1 MILIYNCKQFSLRF
15 RFNKKFFK
23 GVLIVMN
30 IKKNVLTLAVLST
43 LSISAMANT
52 PTNEEIYQMMKEMK
66 EEMAELKKENESL
79 KGEVEDV
86 AGSVEDVAT
95 ATDEAIK
102 AQVKLSNKTTIG
114 GYGELHYNS
123 LRDQKGSANKDQMD
137 FHRFVLFI
145 NHEFNDKMRFVS
157 ELELEHS
164 LSGDGKPGEVEL
176 EQAYIQYDVTEKTAI
191 VGGLFLTPVGIL
203 NETHEPPTFYGVERN
218 DVEKNIIPT
227 TWWEGGAMVQHEI
240 MDGLSTDLSA
250 TSGLKASGG
259 KNAFKPRKGRQKVA
273 EAEAKTFAYNG
284 RLKYTA
290 IPGLEVAGTINYQDN
305 YCQNEV
311 KGCDSATL
319 YEGHVVYNRDAF
331 GLRALY
337 AWWDIEGSAVK
348 EVGADE
354 QYGYYI
360 EPSYRFNNAWTM
372 NQDIGFF
379 GRYAEWDNADGNS
392 LGTETIQ
399 YNFGA
404 NWWVDKDVVVKIDYQ
419 IQDVGS
425 DISKELDGLNVG
437 LGYQF

>member
-1 MILIYNCKQFSLRF
+1 
-15 RFNKKFFK
+15 
-23 GVLIVMN
+23 MN
-30 IKKNVLTLAVLST
+30 IKKKVLALAVLSA
-43 LSISAMANT
+43 LSTSAMAAD
-52 PTNEEIYQMMKEMK
+52 PTNAEIMQMMKEMK
-66 EEMAELKKENESL
+66 EEMADLKKENENL
-79 KGEVEDV
+79 KGEVSDV
-86 AGSVEDVAT
+86 AGSVDAVAD

-102 AQVKLSNKTTIG
+102 AQVKLSNKTTLG

-123 LRDQKGSANKDQMD
+123 LRDQKGDSNKDQMD
-137 FHRFVLFI
+137 FHRFVLFV
-145 NHEFNDKMRFVS
+145 NHEFNDKMRLVT

-176 EQAYIQYDVTEKTAI
+176 EQAYIQYDLTAKTSI
-191 VGGLFLTPVGIL
+191 TGGLFLTPVGIL

-227 TWWEGGAMVQHEI
+227 TWWEGGAMVEHEFI
-240 MDGLSTDLSA
+240 DGLTANLSA
-250 TSGLKASGG
+250 TSGLDSDGG
-259 KNAFKPRKGRQKVA
+259 SFKPRDARQKVA

-290 IPGLEVAGTINYQDN
+290 IPGLELAGTVNYQDN
-305 YCQNEV
+305 FCQNQLA
-311 KGCDSATL
+311 GCGSATL
-319 YEGHVVYNRDAF
+319 YEAHTVYNVDNF
-331 GLRALY
+331 GLRALV
-337 AWWDIEGSAVK
+337 AWWDIDGSAVSA
-348 EVGADE
+348 VGADE
-354 QYGYYI
+354 QYGYYV

-404 NWWVDKDVVVKIDYQ
+404 NWWVDKDVVVKVDYQ

>member
-1 MILIYNCKQFSLRF
+1 MRMILIYNCKQFSFRF
-15 RFNKKFFK
+15 RLKIFK

-30 IKKNVLTLAVLST
+30 IKNNVLTLAVLST
-43 LSISAMANT
+43 LSVSAMANT

-114 GYGELHYNS
+114 GYGELHYNN
-123 LRDQKGSANKDQMD
+123 LRDQKGDSNKDQID

-145 NHEFNDKMRFVS
+145 NHEFNDKLRFVS

-164 LSGDGKPGEVEL
+164 LAGDGAPGEVEL
-176 EQAYIQYDVTEKTAI
+176 EQAYIQYDLTEKTAV

-240 MDGLSTDLSA
+240 MDGLSTDLSV
-250 TSGLKASGG
+250 TSGLNASGG
-259 KNAFKPRKGRQKVA
+259 DNKFLPRKGRQKVA

-290 IPGLEVAGTINYQDN
+290 IPGLELAGTINYQDN
-305 YCQNEV
+305 YCQNQV
-311 KGCDSATL
+311 AGCDSATL
-319 YEGHVVYNRDAF
+319 YEGHVVYNREAF

-337 AWWDIEGSAVK
+337 AWWDIDGYAVK

-354 QYGYYI
+354 QYGYYV

-372 NQDIGFF
+372 GQDIGVF
-379 GRYAEWDNADGNS
+379 GRYAEWDNTDGNS
-392 LGTETIQ
+392 ADTEYIQ
-399 YNFGA
+399 YNFGL
-404 NWWVDKDVVVKIDYQ
+404 NWWVDKDVVVKVDYQ

>member
-1 MILIYNCKQFSLRF
+1 
-15 RFNKKFFK
+15 
-23 GVLIVMN
+23 MN

-114 GYGELHYNS
+114 GYGELHYNN
-123 LRDQKGSANKDQMD
+123 LRNDGPKGNKDEID

-164 LSGDGKPGEVEL
+164 LAGDGAPGEVEL
-176 EQAYIQYDVTEKTAI
+176 EQAYIQYDVTQKTAV

-218 DVEKNIIPT
+218 NVEKNIIPT
-227 TWWEGGAMVQHEI
+227 TWWEGGAMLQHEI
-240 MDGLSTDLSA
+240 MDGLSTDLSV
-250 TSGLKASGG
+250 TSGLNASGG
-259 KNAFKPRKGRQKVA
+259 KNAFLPRKGRQKVA

-290 IPGLEVAGTINYQDN
+290 IPGLELAGTINYQDN
-305 YCQNEV
+305 YCQNEI

-337 AWWDIEGSAVK
+337 AIWDIDGSAVSAI
-348 EVGADE
+348 GADE

-379 GRYAEWDNADGNS
+379 GRYAEWDNASGNS
-392 LGTETIQ
+392 SNTETIQ

-404 NWWVDKDVVVKIDYQ
+404 NWWVDKDVVVKVDYQ
-419 IQDVGS
+419 IQDVGNAIE
-425 DISKELDGLNVG
+425 DEYEGLNLG

>member
-1 MILIYNCKQFSLRF
+1 
-15 RFNKKFFK
+15 
-23 GVLIVMN
+23 MN
-30 IKKNVLTLAVLST
+30 IKKNILTLAVLST
-43 LSISAMANT
+43 LSVSAMANT

-114 GYGELHYNS
+114 GYGELHYNN
-123 LRDQKGSANKDQMD
+123 LRDQKGDSNKDQID

-145 NHEFNDKMRFVS
+145 NHEFNDKLRFVS

-164 LSGDGKPGEVEL
+164 LAGDGAPGEVEL
-176 EQAYIQYDVTEKTAI
+176 EQAYIQYDLTEKTAV

-218 DVEKNIIPT
+218 NVEKNIIPT

-240 MDGLSTDLSA
+240 MDGLSTDLSV
-250 TSGLKASGG
+250 TSGLNASGG
-259 KNAFKPRKGRQKVA
+259 DKKFLPRKGRQKVA

-290 IPGLEVAGTINYQDN
+290 IPGLEVAGTINFQDN
-305 YCQNEV
+305 YCQNQV
-311 KGCDSATL
+311 AGCDSATL
-319 YEGHVVYNRDAF
+319 YEGHVVYNREAF

-337 AWWDIEGSAVK
+337 AWWDIDGYAVK

-354 QYGYYI
+354 QYGYYV

-372 NQDIGFF
+372 GQDIGVF
-379 GRYAEWDNADGNS
+379 GRYAEWDNTDGNS
-392 LGTETIQ
+392 ADTEYIQ
-399 YNFGA
+399 YNFGL
-404 NWWVDKDVVVKIDYQ
+404 NWWVDKDVVVKVDYQ

-425 DISKELDGLNVG
+425 DISKELDGLNLG

>member
-1 MILIYNCKQFSLRF
+1 
-15 RFNKKFFK
+15 
-23 GVLIVMN
+23 
-30 IKKNVLTLAVLST
+30 
-43 LSISAMANT
+43 
-52 PTNEEIYQMMKEMK
+52 
-66 EEMAELKKENESL
+66 MAELKKENESL

-114 GYGELHYNS
+114 GYGELHYNN
-123 LRDQKGSANKDQMD
+123 LRDQKGDSNKDQID

-176 EQAYIQYDVTEKTAI
+176 EQAYIQYDVTEKTAV

-240 MDGLSTDLSA
+240 MDGLSTDLSV
-250 TSGLKASGG
+250 TSGLKATGG

-290 IPGLEVAGTINYQDN
+290 IPGLELAGTINFQDN

-311 KGCDSATL
+311 AGCDSATL

-348 EVGADE
+348 DVGADE